1 LCPEESTVGYAIIE
15 TGGKQFRVTEGEVIA
30 LPCLSEKVGGTV
42 EFSVLAHGDG
52 DDVRIGTPVLD
63 GVTASATVLEHGRHR
78 KIIVFKKKKRK
89 QYKRT
94 HGHRQGFTRVRI
106 DSIGSAG

>member
-1 LCPEESTVGYAIIE
+1 MSFAIIE

-30 LPCLSEKVGGTV
+30 LPSLSHKVGDTV
-42 EFSVLAHGDG
+42 ELSVLAHGDG
-52 DDVRIGTPVLD
+52 EGVQIGTPVLD
-63 GVTASATVLEHGRHR
+63 GVTASATILEHGRSR

-106 DSIGSAG
+106 DSIGSAS